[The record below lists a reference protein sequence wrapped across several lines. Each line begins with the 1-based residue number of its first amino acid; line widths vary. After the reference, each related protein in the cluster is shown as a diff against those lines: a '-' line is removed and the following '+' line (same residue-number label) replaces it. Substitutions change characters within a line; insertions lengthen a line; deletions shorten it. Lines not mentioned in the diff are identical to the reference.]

1 MFMNVAIGGGLL
13 LGARIKLDLVTLPL
27 LVDKGK
33 AMWLELIVAKLYKWN
48 QWNVFNKKQDVL
60 LQKGYKAK

>member
-27 LVDKGK
+27 LVDKGN

-48 QWNVFNKKQDVL
+48 Q
-60 LQKGYKAK
+60 